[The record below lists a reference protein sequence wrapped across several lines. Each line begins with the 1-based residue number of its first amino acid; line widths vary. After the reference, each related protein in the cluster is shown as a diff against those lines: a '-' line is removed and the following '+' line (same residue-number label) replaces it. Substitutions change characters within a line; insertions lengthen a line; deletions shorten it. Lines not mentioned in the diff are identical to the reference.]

1 MKFQAQKGINSDTLA
16 CAVEHSIIIDVNL
29 ASMDKYAEP
38 KAHKVISRL
47 AVLS

>member
-47 AVLS
+47 AALS